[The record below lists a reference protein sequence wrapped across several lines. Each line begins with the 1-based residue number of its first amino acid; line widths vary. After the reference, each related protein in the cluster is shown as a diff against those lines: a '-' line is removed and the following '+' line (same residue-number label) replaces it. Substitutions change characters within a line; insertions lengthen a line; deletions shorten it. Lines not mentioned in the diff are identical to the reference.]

1 MIEIQT
7 GILVNP
13 DLIQCVEKFYLGD
26 KAEGQYGLQLHF
38 IRGRENYY
46 FTTEKERNEAYSKL
60 YNATT
65 GIRLTNKV
73 TTSEERHW
81 DL

>member
-1 MIEIQT
+1 MIEIKD

-13 DLIQCVEKFYLGD
+13 DLIQCIEKFYLDD
-26 KAEGQYGLQLHF
+26 KVEDQYGLQLHF
-38 IRGRENYY
+38 IRGYENYY
-46 FTTEKERNEAYSKL
+46 FATKKERDEAYSKL

-65 GIRLTNKV
+65 GIRLTNTV